1 MRVLL
6 VYSNRSHD
14 LIAAPP
20 IGLAYVATAT
30 RAAGH
35 DVRVLDLLL
44 PRRPLPLLA
53 AAVREH
59 RPDVVGFSVRNIDNV
74 VHQRLRPHLDE
85 LRGQIAVVRRQSSAR
100 IVLGGAAVSILG
112 AKALDHADADAAV
125 LGEGEVAFPALLAAL
140 ESGRGMAGVAGV
152 VCRDGTQATSAPLA
166 RLASFGASGLESWI
180 DWRRYARR
188 GAPWPIQ
195 SRRGC
200 PQTCSYCAYPSIE
213 GHASRLRPAGDVV
226 DEIEAVARRMRPRAF
241 EIVDS
246 TFNVPEAHAL
256 AICEEIVRR
265 GLTVTLSA
273 TGVTPLG
280 TSRELFALMRRAGF
294 RSMLITPEAGSDV
307 MLENLHK
314 GFRMEDVRRTA
325 ALVRESGIA
334 SAWFFLMGGPGETP
348 ATVEE
353 TVAFAERELSFR
365 RCSTVFMTGIRVLP
379 GTPLALA
386 GRAAGWLP
394 REEDLT
400 EPVFYFSPDVSE
412 KLILERINAAIRVNP
427 CIVHAAEEGGSLWER
442 IFDSS
447 LYALG
452 FAPPYIRYLSL
463 LLRFPPMAAVRAR
476 FPPVTA
482 SRPAPGVRVV
492 PAPA

>member
-1 MRVLL
+1 
-6 VYSNRSHD
+6 
-14 LIAAPP
+14 
-20 IGLAYVATAT
+20 
-30 RAAGH
+30 
-35 DVRVLDLLL
+35 
-44 PRRPLPLLA
+44 
-53 AAVREH
+53 
-59 RPDVVGFSVRNIDNV
+59 
-74 VHQRLRPHLDE
+74 
-85 LRGQIAVVRRQSSAR
+85 
-100 IVLGGAAVSILG
+100 
-112 AKALDHADADAAV
+112 
-125 LGEGEVAFPALLAAL
+125 
-140 ESGRGMAGVAGV
+140 
-152 VCRDGTQATSAPLA
+152 
-166 RLASFGASGLESWI
+166 
-180 DWRRYARR
+180 
-188 GAPWPIQ
+188 
-195 SRRGC
+195 
-200 PQTCSYCAYPSIE
+200 
-213 GHASRLRPAGDVV
+213 
-226 DEIEAVARRMRPRAF
+226 
-241 EIVDS
+241 VDS

-452 FAPPYIRYLSL
+452 FAPPYIRFLSV

-482 SRPAPGVRVV
+482 SQPAPGVRVV